1 MRALIAESPGRLVLD
16 EVPVPPCPSD
26 GLLVRNHVTA
36 VSSGTEQLML
46 HGRGGVEDAKHP
58 GWPQVGGF
66 GYLGA
71 GEVTEVGRDVRG
83 LSPGD
88 RVACG
93 RVWGM
98 HREVVDVPAHSALH
112 LPDAVGFRDGACSY
126 WAVPPMAGIIAARPR
141 PGELAAVL
149 GLGPLGLAAVE
160 LLIAAGH
167 SVLAIDPI
175 GHRRELAA
183 GRGAVPL
190 TPAEARGRS
199 ERGDDLPAVLLEVS
213 GSQAGLELALEL
225 AAPLARVVLV
235 GVLPPLDDVD
245 LHWPMQVKGVKI
257 LPIARP
263 SAASP
268 EGGGPGSP
276 RNAYL
281 PTVLRW
287 LADGHLDLA
296 GACTWVVPPDRA
308 PHAFELL
315 HQAPERLTGLAIA
328 WEGSCTAIDGFEE
341 NLRAHRSSRRSAT
354 VGDVA
359 RSHERPPVGHPGS

>member
-1 MRALIAESPGRLVLD
+1 MRALIAESPGRLVLA
-16 EVPVPPCPSD
+16 EVPVPPCTSD

-46 HGRGGVEDAKHP
+46 YGRGGVEDAKHP

-71 GEVTEVGRDVRG
+71 GEVVEVGRDVRDF
-83 LSPGD
+83 SPGD

-112 LPDAVGFRDGACSY
+112 LPDTVGFRDGACSY

-141 PGELAAVL
+141 PGELVAVL

-160 LLIAAGH
+160 LLLGAGH

-175 GHRRELAA
+175 QHRRAVAA
-183 GRGAVPL
+183 GRGASPL
-190 TPAEARGRS
+190 TPAEARGRL
-199 ERGDDLPAVLLEVS
+199 ERSDDPPAVLLEVS

-225 AAPLARVVLV
+225 AAPLARIVLV

-245 LHWPMQVKGVKI
+245 LHWPMQVKGIKI

-276 RNAYL
+276 RSAYL

-287 LADGHLDLA
+287 LAAGRLDLQ
-296 GACTWVVPPDRA
+296 GACTWVVPPERA
-308 PHAFELL
+308 AHAFDLL
-315 HQAPERLTGLAIA
+315 HHAPERLTGLAIA
-328 WEGSCTAIDGFEE
+328 WDEACTAVAGFEE
-341 NLRAHRSSRRSAT
+341 NLRAHRSARRST
-354 VGDVA
+354 VADDAV
-359 RSHERPPVGHPGS
+359 RSHERPQGGRLGS